1 MRLISAW
8 VLSVLVL
15 ALLLAPLAG
24 AASGD
29 YWVVLGS
36 FSKSSS
42 IEPAKIRAGELGL
55 SLTVMDV
62 STARGMMQR
71 LMAGPFADRFAAQEV
86 SSTARTQGFPDAWLV
101 QSDVP
106 SASAAGSSGTLDSS
120 DTNDS
125 ASLPD
130 AAPVSPKAPAVAP
143 VPATSTSGISI
154 DGERST
160 LLESLPPISTP
171 AAPESDR
178 QQQENTRDL
187 LEATEDEVPGAAP
200 EGYRLNRLRRDA
212 QARPPPGTG
221 TAPGSMQL
229 DLNIGD
235 PVSLTRLPH
244 SANSIK
250 IDGQLDE
257 PVWRSLPVISDFHVT
272 EPDTGADADLPTEV
286 RVFYTEKGIYI
297 SFDLV
302 QQKEQLV
309 RWISS
314 RDQVQLNRDHVGVM
328 LDTSGEGL
336 YGYWFMI
343 ALGDSVADGTVLPER
358 RTTPNWDG
366 VWYGRSAVTDK
377 GWSAEYYLPWSQV
390 AMPKHEGQR
399 RMGLYVSRKLSS
411 RDQRWAVPTLPP
423 TAARF
428 ISAFRPI
435 HLEGV
440 DPKQQWSLFP
450 YVASTQNEVEDGL
463 THKAG
468 ADVFWRPTT
477 NFQLTATLN
486 PDFGNVEADDV
497 DVNLTAFETFF
508 PEKRLF
514 FVEGREIFET
524 TPRSDT
530 QRNREPTSVLNTRR
544 IGGRPNPPRN
554 VPVGVRVP
562 TRELNQPVELTA
574 ALKATGQIGRLR
586 YGILGAT
593 EDDVKFDIPGA
604 NLHQAGSDYGVARFL
619 YEASHRGAYYGVG
632 TISTAVV
639 HPDADVFVHGID
651 THFLSPNA
659 RWKLDSQLLYSDK
672 DGVGNGAGGWADLV
686 YTHRRGLSFS
696 AGFDHYD
703 SKLDINDLGF
713 LRRNDATNARIGGN
727 WTRVN
732 LGWARQWAILPFSQ
746 FEINGDGDHTRR
758 GFGFNNEIL
767 LPNLAR
773 LEAYLSY
780 FPERDEDRESF
791 GNGTFVTKG
800 RHDTQFDYTSDTS
813 KKLSYKVGFDVDG
826 EISGG
831 DTYKVRAGIIWR
843 PLDRLSLDL
852 LAEYWERGEWLLH
865 QGGRNF
871 STFDSREWRPKL
883 AFEYNFTARQQ
894 LRLAAQWIGVRAKAR
909 NFFLL
914 QDGVERLAAT
924 TRPVNTRDGFS
935 ISNLNIQL
943 RYRWEFAPLSDLFV
957 VYTLGGARTL
967 AEQPFDD
974 LFDSILDE
982 PDVEQLVVKVRY
994 RIGS

>member
-1 MRLISAW
+1 MRLISGW
-8 VLSVLVL
+8 VVC
-15 ALLLAPLAG
+15 LLASLVVPLAV
-24 AASGD
+24 ADSAD

-36 FSKSSS
+36 FSKSGS
-42 IEPAKIRAGELGL
+42 IESEKVRAAVLGQP
-55 SLTVMDV
+55 LTVAEV
-62 STARGMMQR
+62 ATARGTMQR
-71 LMAGPFADRFAAQEV
+71 LMAGPFTDMFAAQEL
-86 SSTARTQGFPDAWLV
+86 SRTARAQGFPDAWLV
-101 QSDVP
+101 KLGAP
-106 SASAAGSSGTLDSS
+106 
-120 DTNDS
+120 
-125 ASLPD
+125 PD
-130 AAPVSPKAPAVAP
+130 APPPELPPSEPEAADPVAETP
-143 VPATSTSGISI
+143 VPDTSLDT
-154 DGERST
+154 ETST
-160 LLESLPPISTP
+160 LLQSMPALSNPTTP
-171 AAPESDR
+171 ATPESDR
-178 QQQENTRDL
+178 QQQDSTRDL
-187 LEATEDEVPGAAP
+187 LEATEDEVPDAAP
-200 EGYRLNRLRRDA
+200 EGYSLNRLRRDA

-229 DLNIGD
+229 DLNIGE
-235 PVSLTRLPH
+235 PVSLSRLPH
-244 SANSIK
+244 SDNPIK

-257 PVWRSLPVISDFHVT
+257 PVWHSLPVISDFHVT

-302 QQKEQLV
+302 QPQEQLV

-314 RDQVQLNRDHVGVM
+314 RDQVQLNRDHVGMM

-343 ALGDSVADGTVLPER
+343 ALGDSVADGTVIPER
-358 RTTPNWDG
+358 RTSPNWDG
-366 VWYGRSAVTDK
+366 VWYGRSAVTAK
-377 GWSAEYYLPWSQV
+377 GWSAEFYLPWSQV
-390 AMPKHEGQR
+390 AMPKHDGQR
-399 RMGLYVSRKLSS
+399 RMGLYVSRKLSA
-411 RDQRWAVPTLPP
+411 RDQRWSVPTLPP
-423 TAARF
+423 TASRF

-524 TPRSDT
+524 TPRSDIT
-530 QRNREPTSVLNTRR
+530 PRTREPTSVLNTRR

-554 VPVGVRVP
+554 VPVGARVP
-562 TRELNQPVELTA
+562 PRELNQPVELTA

-619 YEASHRGAYYGVG
+619 YESSHRGAYFGIG

-639 HPDADVFVHGID
+639 HPDADVFVHGVD

-672 DGVGNGAGGWADLV
+672 DGVGKGAGGWADLV
-686 YTHRRGLSFS
+686 YTHRRGLSFT

-703 SKLDINDLGF
+703 SQLDINDLGF
-713 LRRNDATNARIGGN
+713 LRRNDATNARVGGN

-758 GFGFNNEIL
+758 GFGFNNEVL

-773 LEAYLSY
+773 VDAYLSY

-800 RHDTQFDYTSDTS
+800 RHDTQVDYTSDTS
-813 KKLSYKVGFDVDG
+813 KKLAYKVGFDVDG